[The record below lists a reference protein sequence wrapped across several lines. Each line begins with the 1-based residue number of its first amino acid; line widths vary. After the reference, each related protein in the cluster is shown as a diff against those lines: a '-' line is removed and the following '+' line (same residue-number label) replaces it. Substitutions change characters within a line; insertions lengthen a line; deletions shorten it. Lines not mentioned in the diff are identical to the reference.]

1 MAYEKIVTCCYC
13 GTRAALVLKGDQK
26 HALACSSC
34 GAPITQMKHL
44 KKSAPVSDPATAG
57 GYHVSSQA
65 YGLPHVAKSTKP
77 SKPKKKKHKA
87 KKSYKMFKEVFDL
100 IEDIFD

>member
-13 GTRAALVLKGDQK
+13 GTRTALVLMGEQK
-26 HALACSSC
+26 HSLACSSC

-44 KKSAPVSDPATAG
+44 KKPASNAAHAG
-57 GYHVSSQA
+57 QWRASSPTQMQ
-65 YGLPHVAKSTKP
+65 SKP
-77 SKPKKKKHKA
+77 AKPKKKKQKA
-87 KKSYKMFKEVFDL
+87 KKTYKMFKEVFDL

>member
-13 GTRAALVLKGDQK
+13 GTRAALVLMGDQK
-26 HALACSSC
+26 HCLACSFC

-44 KKSAPVSDPATAG
+44 KKPASNVAHAG
-57 GYHVSSQA
+57 PSRASYPAQIQS
-65 YGLPHVAKSTKP
+65 KP
-77 SKPKKKKHKA
+77 PKPKKKKQKA
-87 KKSYKMFKEVFDL
+87 KKTHKMFKEVFDL

>member
-13 GTRAALVLKGDQK
+13 GTRAALVLRGDQK

-44 KKSAPVSDPATAG
+44 KKTSPVSAAS
-57 GYHVSSQA
+57 GYHAPKSA
-65 YGLPHVAKSTKP
+65 YGLPHVAKHTS
-77 SKPKKKKHKA
+77 SPKKKKHKV

-100 IEDIFD
+100 LEDIFD